1 MLLIEQE
8 DQSSSAGGLAMVKSS
23 LTPFRQRCPTPT
35 PADHTA
41 QLALAVADEVYL
53 RSLLTDSLPPLAQPH
68 EVGAM
73 AIQVGVP
80 LRDHPQ
86 YSIDGVLTFEHIH
99 CVLAGSG
106 PEVPPL
112 PEFHTHTEYQS
123 VTHCHSDLTTLAE
136 NVAPSEA
143 VALLTR
149 AGFTSDH
156 IRQILQLPPQAWHHS
171 WWYALGPEG
180 FLTVPFQRHIR
191 SRCFGDGTFTLQ
203 FKDDYAQDRPHG
215 FRSQSQAIP
224 VMVHQDSLSFGENLT
239 RLNRARREL
248 NTSQALLMATDLPE
262 LEIEGYLRQ
271 AVSLS
276 NPRGIQRPLTAHCR
290 LCHRELCPLH
300 GVDASPVMVCRS
312 FLPADAVP

>member
-1 MLLIEQE
+1 
-8 DQSSSAGGLAMVKSS
+8 
-23 LTPFRQRCPTPT
+23 
-35 PADHTA
+35 
-41 QLALAVADEVYL
+41 
-53 RSLLTDSLPPLAQPH
+53 
-68 EVGAM
+68 M

-86 YSIDGVLTFEHIH
+86 YSIDGVLTFDHIH

-112 PEFHTHTEYQS
+112 PEFQTHTEYQS
-123 VTHCHSDLTTLAE
+123 VTHCHSDLATLAE

-143 VALLTR
+143 VALLTQ
-149 AGFTSDH
+149 AGFTPDH

-191 SRCFGDGTFTLQ
+191 SRCFADGTFTLQ

-262 LEIEGYLRQ
+262 LEVEGYLRQ

-276 NPRGIQRPLTAHCR
+276 NPRGIQRPLAAHCR
-290 LCHRELCPLH
+290 LCHRDLCPLH
-300 GVDASPVMVCRS
+300 GVDASPVMACRS
-312 FLPADAVP
+312 FLPATAIL